1 MTELYSAID
10 KAFSKE
16 EELPSYAKFVLYRM
30 DLRKMSF
37 AKTEDTEGKEQ
48 IVLVSQPS
56 DDMVEIQKQTQ
67 KNRERDEKYARLW
80 LWATAHMEQKTGNCQ
95 QYPEYES
102 NPINALNDGLEF
114 VENPCYVQL
123 DNKFMVYVAA
133 VLLIDFQS
141 ELDSNSFNTCRQII
155 LSQIQKVIREQDHHY
170 IGDGTDAAIST
181 LPALLGKTTKDSVEE
196 DPVILMLMLI
206 CDWGFQR
213 DYTIKIFSQKMW
225 QYNDLAHK
233 IISLFI
239 YLKPHYDKEVSKYH
253 GLSPFEFFKKH
264 ISLIKSTLEQPC
276 LSWPNNSTLS
286 SSALVT
292 LNLLMPEKVCDFSV
306 SLIEQTGTQLWPKMF
321 NDRWQFHDNDNWPG
335 KYEQTYAYI
344 DWLAKVLLQL
354 DSVTQNRILALLC
367 PYISGYKG
375 FNDLLSRLI
384 HAEDASKNI
393 SSFWNIWNQLF
404 PSIEALCEKEK
415 ESILKIA
422 QTTLGSHYG
431 RQSDE
436 IIVTYLL
443 AFYEWSEG
451 IKEWHTIRPED
462 SIFFTTAVDKIGYHP
477 AVLFSIARILNSVG
491 YIYAND
497 GIKWLAKLLLNNT
510 HLQTCDLPT
519 NTLYYLEEYVQQFCS
534 KNRNNIKKDAEI
546 RNAITTVLNFLV
558 DKGSTCGYMLR
569 EQYC

>member
-1 MTELYSAID
+1 M
-10 KAFSKE
+10 
-16 EELPSYAKFVLYRM
+16 
-30 DLRKMSF
+30 
-37 AKTEDTEGKEQ
+37 
-48 IVLVSQPS
+48 
-56 DDMVEIQKQTQ
+56 
-67 KNRERDEKYARLW
+67 
-80 LWATAHMEQKTGNCQ
+80 
-95 QYPEYES
+95 
-102 NPINALNDGLEF
+102 
-114 VENPCYVQL
+114 
-123 DNKFMVYVAA
+123 
-133 VLLIDFQS
+133 
-141 ELDSNSFNTCRQII
+141 
-155 LSQIQKVIREQDHHY
+155 
-170 IGDGTDAAIST
+170 
-181 LPALLGKTTKDSVEE
+181 
-196 DPVILMLMLI
+196 
-206 CDWGFQR
+206 
-213 DYTIKIFSQKMW
+213 
-225 QYNDLAHK
+225 
-233 IISLFI
+233 
-239 YLKPHYDKEVSKYH
+239 
-253 GLSPFEFFKKH
+253 
-264 ISLIKSTLEQPC
+264 
-276 LSWPNNSTLS
+276 
-286 SSALVT
+286 
-292 LNLLMPEKVCDFSV
+292 
-306 SLIEQTGTQLWPKMF
+306 
-321 NDRWQFHDNDNWPG
+321 
-335 KYEQTYAYI
+335 
-344 DWLAKVLLQL
+344 QL